1 MASSSRLIRLLG
13 LLGALTLAVGCVSED
28 PAAED
33 NDEMGE
39 SSEAIVAPDTSSRTN
54 ALERG
59 ELVLTIDEMPN
70 YGKEEAIARALRESN
85 VTATIFIVGERLGSV
100 RPRDGSVYGAIESVQ
115 NIDSLL
121 QNGHLLANHTYSH
134 PIGGAAKAPYNP
146 RGCSYAS
153 MLAGEGCPNGKQQAI
168 REVVW
173 TQQLIIEA
181 VKRAGGA
188 DPGRYAGQVRRWFRP
203 SGGSWN
209 GAGSQSVFSS
219 ELDRLVSTGDTTFS
233 GFEAPIGWN
242 VPVAPRQCGG
252 APIIRNGVIA
262 RDQAACRAREG
273 SLVDWE
279 CHALYRLDASFMPPA
294 KCADNYMAAVARA
307 GDKGVALFHGNL
319 DTDNYSQALM
329 LSFIAKARAKEVGGK
344 KMRIV
349 HPDCAIPS
357 TRTAAVSRGLCQ

>member
-1 MASSSRLIRLLG
+1 MGNAS
-13 LLGALTLAVGCVSED
+13 D
-28 PAAED
+28 
-33 NDEMGE
+33 
-39 SSEAIVAPDTSSRTN
+39 AIVAPDTSSRTS

-70 YGKEEAIARALRESN
+70 YGKEAAIARALREAD
-85 VTATIFIVGERLGSV
+85 VTAAIFIVGERLGSI
-100 RPRDGSVYGAIESVQ
+100 RPRDGSVYGAVESVR

-146 RGCSYAS
+146 SGCSYAR
-153 MLAGEGCPNGKQQAI
+153 MLDGEGCPNGKQQAV

-181 VKRAGGA
+181 TKHAGGA
-188 DPGRYAGQVRRWFRP
+188 EPGRYAGQVRRWFRP

-209 GAGSQSVFSS
+209 GGRFAGCLLAGARPPREHGRYDVSPGSRRQSVGA
-219 ELDRLVSTGDTTFS
+219 ST
-233 GFEAPIGWN
+233 
-242 VPVAPRQCGG
+242 VAPRQCGR
-252 APIIRNGVIA
+252 APILMNGVIDRA
-262 RDQAACRAREG
+262 QAACRAREG

-279 CHALYRLDASFMPPA
+279 CHALYRIDASFMPPA
-294 KCADNYMAAVARA
+294 ACADNYMTAVARG
-307 GDKGVALFHGNL
+307 GDEGVALFHGNL

-344 KMRIV
+344 NMRFV

-357 TRTAAVSRGLCQ
+357 SRPAAASRGLCA